1 MSRLMMVAVAGS
13 VAALLAGC
21 TSSNASTKTYHAS
34 LTATQEVPPT
44 AASGTGT
51 GTFTLD
57 TTTKMLTW
65 SVTYTGLTGPAGAAH
80 IHGPAAP
87 GANAG
92 VEVNLSP
99 SGAPASP
106 ITGSTALTDAQ
117 IADLAGGKAYVNIHT
132 AANKGGEIRGQITP

>member
-13 VAALLAGC
+13 VATLLAGC
-21 TSSNASTKTYHAS
+21 MSSNASTKTFHAS
-34 LTATQEVPPT
+34 LTPTQEVPPT
-44 AASGTGT
+44 ASSGTGT

-99 SGAPASP
+99 SGAPANP
-106 ITGSTALTDAQ
+106 ITGSMALTDAQ
-117 IADLAGGKAYVNIHT
+117 IADLEGGKDYVNIHT
-132 AANKGGEIRGQITP
+132 GANKGGEIRGQITP

>member
-1 MSRLMMVAVAGS
+1 MSRMMMVAVAGS

-44 AASGTGT
+44 TASGTGT

-65 SVTYTGLTGPAGAAH
+65 SVTYNGLTGPAGAAH

-99 SGAPASP
+99 SGAPANP

-117 IADLAGGKAYVNIHT
+117 IADLEGGKAYVNIHT